1 MMNTAKYNCI
11 IVDDEEIDRL
21 TTLSF
26 VRKYPFFNIS
36 GVFSSAEEALEV
48 IKQGDIQ
55 VLFLDIDMPGLNG
68 LQFRRQMMDI
78 PVCIFITSYADYAV
92 ESFELFTLDFLLK
105 PIKADRFE
113 ATVARINEYMD
124 ARNKATLYEH
134 SLGGD
139 TVFLKD
145 GHTFI
150 KVQLHEILYLE
161 ALKDYTL
168 VFTAEKKFCV
178 LSPIGN
184 LLKENN
190 FRSFIR
196 VHRSYAVQKHLI
208 KKITTNQVLVNNVSI
223 PIGRSYKE
231 SLEDIKF

>member
-1 MMNTAKYNCI
+1 MNTAKYNCI